1 MKKYLLLMLM
11 AIGLASCVTVE
22 QVTHTNII
30 DYSRFTKNGIFVTES
45 NTVNFDYEPLG
56 SVVATSRG
64 PVASYLVAMT
74 VDMDK
79 AFSDIGKK
87 LKEINADGLINLKIT
102 NYADKYYYFTTV
114 SGMAIRRNP
123 IGQSVVTTYQ
133 EVLGYIDLIKLEV
146 AYDMAMGTSQMLGCL
161 TERLKSISED
171 VTLTCFGQEFNPET
185 YAIAKADMLIKGGPF
200 EYMFLEHLVTIFLNQ
215 YNQLLV
221 HLFYLYILC

>member
-1 MKKYLLLMLM
+1 MKKYLLLMLI

-123 IGQSVVTTYQ
+123 IDQSVVTTYQ

-146 AYDMAMGTSQMLGCL
+146 VEAYESGTKILTSAQMSIEQINKAKKKFFATQNQVFFYTNDGLKNNTPYMAIQDNHIINYATN
-161 TERLKSISED
+161 EFIPLK
-171 VTLTCFGQEFNPET
+171 
-185 YAIAKADMLIKGGPF
+185 
-200 EYMFLEHLVTIFLNQ
+200 
-215 YNQLLV
+215 
-221 HLFYLYILC
+221 